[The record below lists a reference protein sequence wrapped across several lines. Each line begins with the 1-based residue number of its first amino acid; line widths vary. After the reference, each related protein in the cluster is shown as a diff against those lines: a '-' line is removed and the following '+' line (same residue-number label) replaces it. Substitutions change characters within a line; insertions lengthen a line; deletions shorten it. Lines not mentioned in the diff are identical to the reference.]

1 MKRILTA
8 AIVLL
13 AILLVGS
20 IAILL
25 QGCNSDNQS
34 TAPVS
39 NSQTISKTVTI
50 LQNNDPSDS
59 DIAWVDGLTSEQLD
73 SVFAW
78 MSANLPIDSA
88 RMKSL
93 DAHRAT
99 VPMAAS
105 SCGGEWRGEWIEM
118 QSGGGRGCYSDGF
131 TNDWDK
137 RCGADWPPDKVY
149 FFPCANQGGK
159 SAMRIYSTDWRSRIA
174 LRSGSS
180 ARVYPECTQICVGY
194 WSLYFSSANP
204 YTLMHSTYIY
214 W

>member
-105 SCGGEWRGEWIEM
+105 SCGGRM
-118 QSGGGRGCYSDGF
+118 
-131 TNDWDK
+131 
-137 RCGADWPPDKVY
+137 
-149 FFPCANQGGK
+149 
-159 SAMRIYSTDWRSRIA
+159 
-174 LRSGSS
+174 
-180 ARVYPECTQICVGY
+180 AR
-194 WSLYFSSANP
+194 
-204 YTLMHSTYIY
+204 
-214 W
+214 